1 MVWGL
6 LEKKLPFLVT
16 FSAEI
21 IFVTSVWLVVTRYP
35 SDEAALTFPI
45 FLLSTLKRGWV
56 PSMTV
61 VWFFWKIM

>member
-1 MVWGL
+1 MEWGL
-6 LEKKLPFLVT
+6 LEKKLPFFVT

-21 IFVTSVWLVVTRYP
+21 MLVTFVWPEVSRYTSE
-35 SDEAALTFPI
+35 EAALTFPF
-45 FLLSTLKRGWV
+45 FLLSTEKRGWV

>member
-6 LEKKLPFLVT
+6 LEKKLPFFVT
-16 FSAEI
+16 FSADI
-21 IFVTSVWLVVTRYP
+21 MFVTSVWLVATRYP
-35 SDEAALTFPI
+35 SDEAALTLPI
-45 FLLSTLKRGWV
+45 FLLSTLNRGWV